1 MTDNEIIKAL
11 ECCNGYDCETCR
23 ALKYCDYMHP
33 GALAR
38 ASLDLIN
45 RQKEKI
51 KEFDEKLVIRRG
63 LIDYQKAEIEQWKE
77 EANKYQNLWCIAVD
91 DIEKVKSEAIKEF
104 AERLKENCYT
114 YSDICGY
121 QSTVVDVNHI
131 NNLVKEMA
139 E

>member
-1 MTDNEIIKAL
+1 MFRTQNCMNKVF
-11 ECCNGYDCETCR
+11 GY
-23 ALKYCDYMHP
+23 A
-33 GALAR
+33 
-38 ASLDLIN
+38 LDLIN

-104 AERLKENCYT
+104 AERLKKL
-114 YSDICGY
+114 
-121 QSTVVDVNHI
+121 DVNTRMLYSSVVYELGEDDI
-131 NNLVKEMA
+131 DTLVKEMT

>member
-1 MTDNEIIKAL
+1 MTDNEIIKAVGCCIGNTKCD
-11 ECCNGYDCETCR
+11 ECPMFRTQNCMNKVFGY
-23 ALKYCDYMHP
+23 A
-33 GALAR
+33 
-38 ASLDLIN
+38 LDLIN

-104 AERLKENCYT
+104 AERLKN
-114 YSDICGY
+114 
-121 QSTVVDVNHI
+121 
-131 NNLVKEMA
+131 
-139 E
+139 